1 MEWKY
6 RRTITAMPAGQSIII
21 CGRKEEESEE
31 TSSILEVFS
40 RISSQKVKVGEFK
53 WLKWLGYVSGL
64 LGTLRTD
71 SLFPVKGVFL
81 VHKVLLKNPFN
92 YHYAWISGLVGLYQT
107 IKIKVLF
114 LPSKQKHI
122 SIHSNTIILLQTYFF
137 LGLLTQYNRL

>member
-1 MEWKY
+1 
-6 RRTITAMPAGQSIII
+6 MPAGQSIII

-53 WLKWLGYVSGL
+53 WLKCLGYVSGL

-81 VHKVLLKNPFN
+81 VHKVLN
-92 YHYAWISGLVGLYQT
+92 
-107 IKIKVLF
+107 
-114 LPSKQKHI
+114 
-122 SIHSNTIILLQTYFF
+122 
-137 LGLLTQYNRL
+137 